1 MKQFCVYI
9 LSNWNRKVLYTGV
22 TSNLPGRMYQHKN
35 KTISGFTENYNVNK
49 LVYYQVHE
57 NAESAILR
65 EKQIKNWRREKK
77 IYLIENFNSEWRD
90 LTGEIL

>member
-9 LSNWNRKVLYTGV
+9 LTNINHKVLYTGV

-35 KTISGFTENYNVNK
+35 KAISGFTEKYNVNQ

-65 EKQIKNWRREKK
+65 EKQIKKWRREKK
-77 IYLIENFNSEWRD
+77 VFLIESINPEWKN
-90 LTGEIL
+90 LTEDIM